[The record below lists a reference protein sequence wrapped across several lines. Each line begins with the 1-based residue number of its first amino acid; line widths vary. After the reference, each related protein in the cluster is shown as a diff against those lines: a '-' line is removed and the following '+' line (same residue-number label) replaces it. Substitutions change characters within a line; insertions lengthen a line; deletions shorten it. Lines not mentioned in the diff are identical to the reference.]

1 MKYTHGGLPS
11 LIILLI
17 ASLQGTIIAET
28 APAIPPAA
36 CDLQGIGEQAHSHL
50 SASFLPFWYH
60 HSWDAEKG
68 GFVTQLENDG
78 SWYEPND
85 RRLIM
90 QARMIWTFAAAHRK
104 GLRSLPYLERAL
116 EGMRYVESAFHDT
129 EHGGY
134 YYAIDRDQ
142 TPTQTIKTLY
152 SHAFLLYAYSELA
165 RASGDPEI
173 GKAALRIFD
182 LIETKTK
189 DTKRP
194 GYLEDFERDWS
205 PRSHSSVSGMTDV
218 KTLNTHMHLMEAY
231 TTFVKAVPGAR
242 QSQALDTLT
251 RLIIER
257 SIESEMG
264 FAYEPYSLD
273 FEPIPNRDHEWVTS
287 YSHNIELA
295 WLLVEAAEALE
306 WEPFTYQPL
315 ILRMVDH
322 ALRFGFDPRR
332 GALLTAGPAD
342 ASPIGEDG
350 PPEDTLIGWWE
361 QAETLV
367 GLLYAYRIQPNR
379 HYSDALIQTWHT
391 VWNEIIDHDRG
402 GWFYHVGW
410 HSHKPPSDRMGSEW
424 KAAYHDGRCLM
435 QLSRFLGHSEP

>member
-1 MKYTHGGLPS
+1 MKHTHPGLPS

-17 ASLQGTIIAET
+17 ASLQGTIIAES
-28 APAIPPAA
+28 APAVQPAA
-36 CDLQGIGEQAHSHL
+36 CDLQGIGEQAHRHL
-50 SASFLPFWYH
+50 STGFLPFWYH
-60 HSWDAEKG
+60 HSWDTEKG

-78 SWYEPND
+78 SWYDAND

-90 QARMIWTFAAAHRK
+90 QARMIWTFAAAHRH

-116 EGMRYVESAFHDT
+116 EGMRYVENAFHDT

-134 YYAIDRDQ
+134 YYAIDRDR
-142 TPTQTIKTLY
+142 TPIQPEKTLY

-182 LIETKTK
+182 LIETKAR
-189 DTKRP
+189 DPNRP
-194 GYLEDFERDWS
+194 GYIEDFERDWS
-205 PRSHSSVSGMTDV
+205 PRSHSSVSGMTDI

-231 TTFVKAVPGAR
+231 TTFVRAVPGAR
-242 QSQALDTLT
+242 QSQALETLT

-257 SIESEMG
+257 SIESEKG

-273 FEPIPNRDHEWVTS
+273 FEPIPNREGKWVTS

-306 WEPFTYQPL
+306 WKPSSYQPL
-315 ILRMVDH
+315 ILRIVDH
-322 ALRFGFDPRR
+322 ALRYGFDPRR
-332 GALLTAGPAD
+332 GALLTSGPSD
-342 ASPIGEDG
+342 SSLIGKDG
-350 PPEDTLIGWWE
+350 PPADTLIGWWE
-361 QAETLV
+361 QAETLI
-367 GLLYAYRIQPNR
+367 GLLYAYRIQSDSR
-379 HYSDALIQTWHT
+379 YSEALIQTWQT
-391 VWNEIIDHDRG
+391 VWNEFIDHDRG

-410 HSHKPPSDRMGSEW
+410 HNHKPPSDRMGSEW

-435 QLSRFLGHSEP
+435 QLSRLLRDSAD

>member
-1 MKYTHGGLPS
+1 MKKTHPGLLT
-11 LIILLI
+11 LIYLLI
-17 ASLQGTIIAET
+17 PCIFTNASPGA
-28 APAIPPAA
+28 APAATH
-36 CDLQGIGEQAHSHL
+36 LQGIGEQALSHL
-50 SASFLPFWYH
+50 STGFLPFWYH

-78 SWYEPND
+78 SWYEAND

-90 QARMIWTFAAAHRK
+90 QARMIWTFAAAHRH

-116 EGMRYVESAFHDT
+116 EGMRYVEDAFHDT

-134 YYAIDRDQ
+134 YYAIDRNR
-142 TPTQTIKTLY
+142 TPIQPEKILY

-165 RASGDPEI
+165 QASGDPEI

-182 LIETKTK
+182 LIETKAR
-189 DTKRP
+189 DPNRP
-194 GYLEDFERDWS
+194 GYIEDFERDWS

-231 TTFVKAVPGAR
+231 TTFVRAVPGAR

-257 SIESEMG
+257 SVESEKG

-273 FEPIPNRDHEWVTS
+273 FEPIPNREGKWVTS

-306 WEPFTYQPL
+306 WEPSSYQPL
-315 ILRMVDH
+315 ILRIVDH

-332 GALLTAGPAD
+332 GALLTSGPSD
-342 ASPIGEDG
+342 SSLIGEDG
-350 PPEDTLIGWWE
+350 PPADTLIGWWE
-361 QAETLV
+361 QAETLI
-367 GLLYAYRIQPNR
+367 GLLYAYRIQSDSR
-379 HYSDALIQTWHT
+379 YSEALIQTWQT
-391 VWNEIIDHDRG
+391 VWNEFIDHNRG

-410 HSHKPPSDRMGSEW
+410 HNHKPPSNRMGSEW

>member
-1 MKYTHGGLPS
+1 MKHTHPG
-11 LIILLI
+11 LLI
-17 ASLQGTIIAET
+17 LFCLLIPRIFANAGPGA
-28 APAIPPAA
+28 APAATH
-36 CDLQGIGEQAHSHL
+36 LQGIGEQAHSHL
-50 SASFLPFWYH
+50 SASFLPFWYQ
-60 HSWDAEKG
+60 HSWDTEKG

-116 EGMRYVESAFHDT
+116 EGMRYVESAFRDP

-134 YYAIDRDQ
+134 YYAVNRNR
-142 TPTQTIKTLY
+142 TPTETIKTLY

-165 RASGDPEI
+165 LASGDPDI
-173 GKAALRIFD
+173 AQAALGIFE
-182 LIETKTK
+182 LIEAKTK

-295 WLLVEAAEALE
+295 WLLVEAAEVLE
-306 WEPFTYQPL
+306 WEPSTYQPL

-367 GLLYAYRIQPNR
+367 GLLYAYRIQPDR